1 MLYNT
6 FIVNEITCSKEVS
19 LDMETDYKWYVWKE
33 YSDMNLLFI
42 SKCLHSCSLNQLQR
56 LIISRG

>member
-6 FIVNEITCSKEVS
+6 FIVNAITCSKEVS
-19 LDMETDYKWYVWKE
+19 LDIETDYKWYVWIE
-33 YSDMNLLFI
+33 YSDMNLIFI
-42 SKCLHSCSLNQLQR
+42 AKSLHSCSLNQLQM